1 MLFPKEDYSRDP
13 LTEKIIGAAIEV
25 HRNLGPGLLE
35 SVYEQCLCY
44 ELGQLGLSIV
54 RQQAMPVKY
63 KNLTFDVGFRIDVVV
78 EGQVILELKVV
89 NEILPIHEAQLLT
102 YMKLSNVRR
111 GMILN
116 FNVHL
121 MKDGIRRLV
130 L

>member
-1 MLFPKEDYSRDP
+1 M
-13 LTEKIIGAAIEV
+13 
-25 HRNLGPGLLE
+25 
-35 SVYEQCLCY
+35 
-44 ELGQLGLSIV
+44 
-54 RQQAMPVKY
+54 
-63 KNLTFDVGFRIDVVV
+63 VV
-78 EGQVILELKVV
+78 EGQVILELKVL

-102 YMKLSNVRR
+102 YMKLSGVRR